1 MSSKSMLRSPIGM
14 FLLGATV
21 VVGALYVVYP
31 VLFRNEEAAA
41 EPFRHPV
48 PPRNV
53 DGAENDGEY
62 PKGYH
67 YREEC

>member
-1 MSSKSMLRSPIGM
+1 MPTKSMFGSPIGM

-21 VVGALYVVYP
+21 VIGALYVVHP
-31 VLFRNEEAAA
+31 MLFRNDGK

-48 PPRNV
+48 PPRNA
-53 DGAENDGEY
+53 DGSENDGKY

-67 YREEC
+67 YNEEC